1 MLDKLNNYNII
12 LASKSPRRQ
21 ELLKGIGLNFNVLTK
36 DVDESYPSRLSVYE
50 VAPYLSLKKA
60 KAFEDA
66 ELPDNYMIITA
77 DTIVVVGDEILG
89 KPKDKENA
97 CEMLL
102 KLSGKKHSVITGV
115 TIRTKDRTKT
125 FSAVSNVVFEKL
137 DSEELWLFKKEIKG
151 SSDFFKNLILKKLT
165 IMLITSNL
173 LIKLALT
180 VYRSGLVILVLVLLK
195 VPTLT

>member
-77 DTIVVVGDEILG
+77 DTIVVIGDEILG

-137 DSEELWLFKKEIKG
+137 DSEEINYYVDNFRPFDKAG
-151 SSDFFKNLILKKLT
+151 SYGIQEWIGYIGVSAVEGSYFNVMGLPTQKLYTVLKT
-165 IMLITSNL
+165 F
-173 LIKLALT
+173 
-180 VYRSGLVILVLVLLK
+180 
-195 VPTLT
+195 

>member
-89 KPKDKENA
+89 KPKDKEKA

-137 DSEELWLFKKEIKG
+137 DSEEINYYVDNFKPFDKAG
-151 SSDFFKNLILKKLT
+151 SYGIQEWIGYIGVSAVEGSYFNVMGLPTQKLYTVLKT
-165 IMLITSNL
+165 F
-173 LIKLALT
+173 
-180 VYRSGLVILVLVLLK
+180 
-195 VPTLT
+195 

>member
-137 DSEELWLFKKEIKG
+137 DSEEINYYVDNFKPFDKAG
-151 SSDFFKNLILKKLT
+151 SYGIQEWIGYIGVNAVEGSYFNVMGLPTQKLYTVLKT
-165 IMLITSNL
+165 F
-173 LIKLALT
+173 
-180 VYRSGLVILVLVLLK
+180 
-195 VPTLT
+195 

>member
-97 CEMLL
+97 CEMLH

-137 DSEELWLFKKEIKG
+137 DSEEINYYVDDFKPFDKAG
-151 SSDFFKNLILKKLT
+151 SYGIQEWIGYIGVSAVEGSYFNVMGLPTQKLYTVLKT
-165 IMLITSNL
+165 F
-173 LIKLALT
+173 
-180 VYRSGLVILVLVLLK
+180 
-195 VPTLT
+195 

>member
-97 CEMLL
+97 CDMLL

-137 DSEELWLFKKEIKG
+137 DSEEINYYVDNFKPFDKAG
-151 SSDFFKNLILKKLT
+151 SYGIQEWIGYIGVSAVEGSYFNVMGLPTQKLYTVLKT
-165 IMLITSNL
+165 F
-173 LIKLALT
+173 
-180 VYRSGLVILVLVLLK
+180 
-195 VPTLT
+195 